1 MQAEAEILSRLHQL
15 ASTQD
20 SQGEWQAI
28 QRALSLK
35 KRMPNRVLLVDDN
48 ASVRR
53 SLCSLFLSD
62 GFDVCGEAQDGEK
75 AIEQAKRL
83 QPDLIVLD
91 LAMPIMNGLQAAK
104 ALKQI
109 MPKVPII
116 LFTLYVENAL
126 ARRASEVGIA
136 SVISK
141 HQDVTELLNEAHR
154 LLREEGDLKK
164 PQHP

>member
-1 MQAEAEILSRLHQL
+1 
-15 ASTQD
+15 
-20 SQGEWQAI
+20 
-28 QRALSLK
+28 
-35 KRMPNRVLLVDDN
+35 MPNKVLLVDDN

-91 LAMPIMNGLQAAK
+91 LAMPVMNGLQAAK
-104 ALKQI
+104 VLKQI

-116 LFTLYVENAL
+116 LFTLYVDNAL
-126 ARRASEVGIA
+126 AHRASEVGIA

-141 HQDVTELLNEAHR
+141 HEDVTKLLNEAHR
-154 LLREEGDLKK
+154 LLSGEGKLKK
-164 PQHP
+164 PQQP